1 MAKDLRGKRASVWH
15 AYTALR
21 EQGKDKENAV
31 AKGQLKVCTI
41 DVKTHLVNKLVG
53 ELARALLSFE
63 RPLSPSNCYSIDE
76 LGCHEIPHRAHRTE
90 IYRVGQIK

>member
-41 DVKTHLVNKLVG
+41 DV
-53 ELARALLSFE
+53 
-63 RPLSPSNCYSIDE
+63 
-76 LGCHEIPHRAHRTE
+76 
-90 IYRVGQIK
+90 